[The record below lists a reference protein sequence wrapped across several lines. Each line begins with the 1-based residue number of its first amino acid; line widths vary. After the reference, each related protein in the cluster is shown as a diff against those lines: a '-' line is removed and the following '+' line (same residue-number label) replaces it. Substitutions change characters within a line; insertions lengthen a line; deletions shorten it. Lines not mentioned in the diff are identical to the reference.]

1 MLIVITGDFS
11 VRRGHVG
18 HLFRAD
24 TGDPQ
29 HSLLGDHVAD
39 RPVGSIIL
47 LQLGIGR
54 LEPGLE
60 GFRRDERPFA
70 LARLEQHIRERRR
83 HTDWNPRVCRHW
95 RQQQLLEQAGSDEI
109 ADLSICQMLLR
120 EECLIGLVAELA
132 VQSLRRGKPCD
143 LGIDQSLRQGEAIFV
158 GKSHQRALIDEVVD
172 DRVEI
177 AHDGRI
183 AGFRL
188 LLPHLL

>member
-1 MLIVITGDFS
+1 MLIVI
-11 VRRGHVG
+11 VRDLLVG
-18 HLFRAD
+18 GGNRRHLLRAD

-83 HTDWNPRVCRHW
+83 HADRNPRVCRHR
-95 RQQQLLEQAGSDEI
+95 RQQQLLEQAGSDEVP
-109 ADLSICQMLLR
+109 DLSI
-120 EECLIGLVAELA
+120 G
-132 VQSLRRGKPCD
+132 
-143 LGIDQSLRQGEAIFV
+143 
-158 GKSHQRALIDEVVD
+158 
-172 DRVEI
+172 
-177 AHDGRI
+177 
-183 AGFRL
+183 
-188 LLPHLL
+188 